1 MTFLVNII
9 QINKVWKSN
18 FKLSITALSLV
29 NVQWFYIK
37 QTHVF
42 VTHFAESSNGLLVA
56 LFYGREFIQPLI

>member
-29 NVQWFYIK
+29 NVQ
-37 QTHVF
+37 
-42 VTHFAESSNGLLVA
+42 
-56 LFYGREFIQPLI
+56 